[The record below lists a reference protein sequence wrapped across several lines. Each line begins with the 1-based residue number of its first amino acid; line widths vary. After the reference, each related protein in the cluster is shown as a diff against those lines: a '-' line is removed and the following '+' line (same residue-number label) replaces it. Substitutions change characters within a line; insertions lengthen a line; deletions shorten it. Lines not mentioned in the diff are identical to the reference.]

1 MNINATGNALRRRDE
16 ILRLVREG
24 PVRSQEELAALLQAR
39 GFSVAQPTLSRDLKD
54 LGLAKSASG
63 YVVPETAPAGAP
75 GRALERLSR
84 VLREFTVSIAPAAS
98 LVVVKTSAAGADPVA
113 RALDEWDDP
122 NVSGTIAGEDTVFV
136 ATPGIVEATALCRRL
151 TDILSPSRAPR
162 PSPAPAAS
170 RSLRERTA

>member
-24 PVRSQEELAALLQAR
+24 PVRSQDELAALLQGR

-84 VLREFTVSIAPAAS
+84 VLREFTVTISPAAS

-136 ATPGIVEATALCRRL
+136 ATPGIEEAAVLCRRL
-151 TDILSPSRAPR
+151 TDILSPARTPRIPQAARPPRA
-162 PSPAPAAS
+162 
-170 RSLRERTA
+170 RTV

>member
-1 MNINATGNALRRRDE
+1 MNINSTGNALRRRDE
-16 ILRLVREG
+16 ILRLVREV
-24 PVRSQEELAALLQAR
+24 PVRSQDELASLLQAR
-39 GFSVAQPTLSRDLKD
+39 GYSVAQPTLSRDLKD
-54 LGLAKSASG
+54 LGLAKSATG

-84 VLREFTVSIAPAAS
+84 VLREFTVTIAPAAS

-136 ATPGIVEATALCRRL
+136 ATPGRPEAAALARRL
-151 TDILSPSRAPR
+151 TDILSPSRTSR
-162 PSPAPAAS
+162 PP
-170 RSLRERTA
+170 RERRG

>member
-1 MNINATGNALRRRDE
+1 VNINATGNALRRRDE
-16 ILRLVREG
+16 ILRLVREA
-24 PVRSQEELAALLQAR
+24 PVRSQEELASLLSAR
-39 GFSVAQPTLSRDLKD
+39 GYSVAQPTLSRDLKD

-84 VLREFTVSIAPAAS
+84 VLREFTVTIAPAAS

-136 ATPGIVEATALCRRL
+136 ATPGTAEAGALCRRL
-151 TDILSPSRAPR
+151 TEILSPSRTPRTPR
-162 PSPAPAAS
+162 PSRPA
-170 RSLRERTA
+170 RERSA